1 MNQTKKSRNRRDRT
15 IKHRRVWSFPIVSSC
30 SSYEDLVS
38 KFQGF
43 FIIRET
49 LSFQARSNKLLFVDS
64 LSRHSRQRAVGTVLG
79 KLSLAQHKWQ
89 NLVLID
95 RNPSGRERPHTCAWA
110 NLHAHT
116 EEDAG
121 AEKRTIRIRA
131 FSYVQ
136 SCSYS
141 FALMN
146 LFSHFRA
153 H

>member
-15 IKHRRVWSFPIVSSC
+15 IKHKRVWSFPIVSSC

-89 NLVLID
+89 N
-95 RNPSGRERPHTCAWA
+95 
-110 NLHAHT
+110 
-116 EEDAG
+116 
-121 AEKRTIRIRA
+121 
-131 FSYVQ
+131 
-136 SCSYS
+136 
-141 FALMN
+141 
-146 LFSHFRA
+146 
-153 H
+153 